1 MKLTKKLFAFHS
13 SLYVSP
19 SWISNGHFAVKR
31 AIVDN
36 AALFTTEAT
45 ALATVGKGVRFTERD
60 TDQVFQSW
68 VDATRTAW
76 TVTAFLYDSNAKRC
90 RIIQSG
96 SGVIALLDS
105 DYCELLDIGPGDTI
119 YNGTV
124 DGSGPFAN
132 GDTGDD
138 LTWILMPI
146 GGSKECRAALDPIFS
161 ACWRMTAQPVTL
173 AQAV

>member
-19 SWISNGHFAVKR
+19 TWISNGHFAVKR

-36 AALFTTEAT
+36 AALFTTEAA

-60 TDQVFQSW
+60 TDEIFRSW

-76 TVTAFLYDSNAKRC
+76 TVTEFLYDSGAKRC
-90 RIIQSG
+90 RIVQSG
-96 SGVIALLDS
+96 AGVIALLDVE
-105 DYCELLDIGPGDTI
+105 YCELLDIGPGDTI

-124 DGSGPFAN
+124 DGSGPFLD
-132 GDTGDD
+132 GDTGEN
-138 LTWILMPI
+138 LTCILMPF
-146 GGSKECRAALDPIFS
+146 GASQECQSALDRI
-161 ACWRMTAQPVTL
+161 TAQPVTL